1 MHAAPGSGGSAAG
14 SLLNGKFMAHIEV
27 IAHRGASAYAP
38 ENTMPSFDMAVSQD
52 AGCVEHD
59 LHVTKDGALVCLHD
73 RTLDRTTNV
82 REMFP
87 RRGRDVRED
96 GEIVRRWFVHD
107 FTLAEVQ
114 QLDAGSWFRAEFAGA
129 RVPTFDDLLAWA
141 SHRVEVLT
149 ELKDP
154 DVYETL
160 GVDPLTLCE
169 AALRRHGFM
178 TRSTDRAVTVQSFHE
193 PTVRRAAA
201 LFARRVPVVLL
212 VEPTDATLL
221 RDRGRV
227 TAIAEFA
234 SGIGPG
240 KSIIGDHPEIVDWA
254 HEAGLRVT
262 PWTFRTATIGPFESI
277 GAEMKHYLVELG
289 VDAVITDHPDAIV

>member
-1 MHAAPGSGGSAAG
+1 
-14 SLLNGKFMAHIEV
+14 MARTEV

-38 ENTMPSFDMAVSQD
+38 ENTMPSFDLAASQD

-59 LHVTKDGALVCLHD
+59 LHVTKDGVLVCLHD

-82 REMFP
+82 REVFP
-87 RRGRDVRED
+87 RRGQDVRED
-96 GEIVRRWFVHD
+96 GEILRRWFVHD
-107 FTLAEVQ
+107 FALSEIQ
-114 QLDAGSWFRAEFAGA
+114 QLDAGSWFQPEFAGA
-129 RVPTFDDLLAWA
+129 LVPTFDDLLAWA
-141 SHRVEVLT
+141 SHRVAVLT

-160 GVDPLTLCE
+160 GVDPLRLCE
-169 AALRRHGFM
+169 AALRRHGLM

-193 PTVRRAAA
+193 PTVRRAAE
-201 LFARRVPVVLL
+201 LFGRRVPVVLL
-212 VEPTDATLL
+212 VEPADATLL
-221 RDRGRV
+221 RSRERV

-240 KSIIGDHPEIVDWA
+240 KSIVCGQPEIVGWA

-262 PWTFRTATIGPFESI
+262 PWTFRTATIGPFEHV
-277 GAEMKHYLVELG
+277 GAEMKHYLAELG
-289 VDAVITDHPDAIV
+289 VDAVITDHPDACPREERPA